1 MPPEIRRDS
10 NYFYVFKALIMRNLF
25 WFNFILMFILGGA
38 CKKKA
43 GLPDAINYR
52 LVGDEIIIPDSSN
65 IRPKL
70 KIETVK
76 KESHQLQM
84 YSAAKIKA
92 IPNNYA
98 EISAPFNGR
107 ITESFVKLGQDVNRG
122 TPLFAIYSSDYTD
135 AQKLYLQ
142 DKQQYLLAEK
152 DLKRQKDLLDNGV
165 GVQRDYETART
176 TFENSKSEFEKATAS
191 IRIFGVDPDKMIF
204 GEPLVVRSPIHGQVI
219 KNTIVVGKY
228 LTDNSNSILTVAE
241 ISKVWITASVKEKDI
256 RFIEEGDQTEAEVT
270 AYPGEVFKGTVYHI
284 DEIVDEETR
293 SINVLIECLNRGEKL
308 KPGMYATVKFTQRP
322 GLSVFVPSSSLLQ
335 YNDRNFIF
343 VETKPWHFKKQIVTT
358 AETIDNRIVITEGL
372 NGNESIIAQGGFYLL
387 EAK

>member
-1 MPPEIRRDS
+1 
-10 NYFYVFKALIMRNLF
+10 MRNLIF
-25 WFNFILMFILGGA
+25 FNFILILLFSVS
-38 CKKKA
+38 CKKKEHVA
-43 GLPDAINYR
+43 NVVNYR
-52 LVGDEIIIPDSSN
+52 LAGEEIILPDSSN

-70 KIETVK
+70 KIETAQ
-76 KESHQLQM
+76 KESHQLQV

-107 ITESFVKLGQDVNRG
+107 ITESFVKLGQDVDRG

-135 AQKLYLQ
+135 AQKMYLQ
-142 DKQQYLLAEK
+142 DRQQYLLAEK
-152 DLKRQKDLLDNGV
+152 DFKRQKDLLDNGV

-176 TFENSKSEFEKATAS
+176 TFENSKSELEKATAS

-241 ISKVWITASVKEKDI
+241 ISKVWIIASVKEKDI

-270 AYPGEVFKGTVYHI
+270 AYPGEIFKGTVYHI

-293 SINVLIECLNRGEKL
+293 SINVLIECSNRGEKL

-322 GLSVFVPSSSLLQ
+322 GLSVFVPSSALLQ
-335 YNDRNFIF
+335 YNDRNFVF
-343 VETKPWHFKKQIVTT
+343 VQTKPWHFKKQIVTT
-358 AETIDNRIVITEGL
+358 AETTNDRVVITEGL
-372 NGNESIIAQGGFYLL
+372 SGGESIIAQGGFYLL
-387 EAK
+387 DAK

>member
-1 MPPEIRRDS
+1 MINS
-10 NYFYVFKALIMRNLF
+10 FLILILF
-25 WFNFILMFILGGA
+25 FFNS
-38 CKKKA
+38 CKKNNQ
-43 GLPDAINYR
+43 LEVVNYR
-52 LVGDEIIIPDSSN
+52 LVADEIYIPDSSN

-70 KIETVK
+70 KIEFAK
-76 KESHQLQM
+76 KEPHQLQI

-107 ITESFVKLGQDVNRG
+107 ITESFVRLGQNVNRG

-135 AQKLYLQ
+135 AQKMFLQ
-142 DKQQYLLAEK
+142 DKQQYLLSEK
-152 DLKRQKDLLDNGV
+152 DFKRQKDLLDNGV

-176 TFENSKSEFEKATAS
+176 TFENSKSELEKAIAS

-204 GEPLVVRSPIHGQVI
+204 GEPLIVRSPIIGQVI
-219 KNTIVVGKY
+219 KNSIVVGKY

-256 RFIEEGDQTEAEVT
+256 RFIEEGDETEAEVT
-270 AYPGEVFKGTVYHI
+270 AHPGEIFKGKVYHI
-284 DEIVDEETR
+284 DEIVDEDTR
-293 SINVLIECLNRGEKL
+293 SINVLIECPNRGEKL

-322 GLSVFVPSSSLLQ
+322 GQAVLIPTSALLQ
-335 YNDRNFIF
+335 YNDRNF
-343 VETKPWHFKKQIVTT
+343 VYVQTTPWHFKKQIVST
-358 AETIDNRIVITEGL
+358 AETINDRTVIAEGL
-372 NGNESIIAQGGFYLL
+372 TGNESIIVQGGFYLL